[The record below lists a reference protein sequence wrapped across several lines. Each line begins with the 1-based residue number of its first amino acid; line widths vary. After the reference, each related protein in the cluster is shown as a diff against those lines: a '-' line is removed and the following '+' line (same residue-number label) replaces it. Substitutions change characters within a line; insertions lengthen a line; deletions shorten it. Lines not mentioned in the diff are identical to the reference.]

1 MIMADLIKLNI
12 DGRDIEVEPGT
23 LILEAARRL
32 GIEIPTFCYDE
43 RLKSVG
49 ACRMCLVEVE
59 KSPKLV
65 ASCATPIAPGMV
77 VRTESDRVIEARKAV
92 LEFLL
97 INHPLDCPTCD
108 KGGECPLQNLTYKYG
123 PPISRYRER
132 KVRFQEGTN
141 LGFDDLKIG
150 PEIWLNRNRCIICYK
165 CVRIAR
171 DLGGSTDIGMF
182 KRGAFAQID
191 IPQSVQYANEF
202 SGNTVEYCP
211 VGALMSDSFR
221 YKVRTWLMQRTPSI
235 CWLCPDGCNITVEQR
250 LSHIYRHS
258 SRRNDNID
266 SGFLCDKGRFAFD
279 LTSGKERIR
288 IPQTVVSGQFKD
300 ISYDEALALAVHHLG
315 EEKGESAALLIDTAV
330 TNEEAY
336 CAAEFFRENYPGSH
350 IAISSAH
357 NYDTDDCESN
367 LGLAAPLTDI
377 EKADLII
384 LAGCDLEAEHPI
396 VGLRIKK
403 LINKGIPV
411 YSIGSRRMTLGRFP
425 LINVLTNVGEEHL
438 AFDEIVGNSQRFVLG
453 SDLLGNIQSHLKSL
467 KNIHILSGIDYLDN
481 PNRKSLC
488 ESIKSFVAKYSAQ
501 WSILPEE
508 SNCIGVRQAA
518 RPNISLEKLI
528 EKAEQGEI
536 RTMLMAGGNPIN
548 IYPDRKRIM
557 AALKK
562 IDYIIYWGAY
572 PNSSSDLAS
581 LIFPQALPPEKAGSF
596 VNIERRIQFIKEA
609 YPTDRAITSLIKL
622 LTEIKSELGGKLYY
636 SAREVFTKMAEGF
649 GSFKGLTY
657 GIDDGAI
664 LLCDRLQNN
673 PPRLDNYPIQPPA
686 DYQFVLTFAKSVY
699 YGASGM
705 TIRSQVLSKLV
716 PPQTLHISP
725 ADASRLGLAANDK
738 VKMNTQSEPGDFI
751 LVIDD
756 KLTPGQLL
764 ISGFSVDNPPNIFMV
779 GHNRP
784 VYANITKIN

>member
-1 MIMADLIKLNI
+1 MADLIKLTI
-12 DGRDIEVEPGT
+12 DGREIEVEPGT

-65 ASCATPIAPGMV
+65 ASCATPVGPGMIV
-77 VRTESDRVIEARKAV
+77 KTESDRVIEARKAV

-132 KVRFQEGTN
+132 KIRFREGTD
-141 LGFDDLKIG
+141 LDFDDVRIG

-171 DLGGSTDIGMF
+171 DLAGSTDIGMF
-182 KRGAFAQID
+182 KRGAFAHID
-191 IPQSVQYANEF
+191 IPQEIQYANEF

-221 YKVRTWLMQRTPSI
+221 YKVRTWLMQRTPSV

-266 SGFLCDKGRFAFD
+266 GGFLCDKGRYAFD
-279 LTSGKERIR
+279 LTSGRERIH
-288 IPQTVVSGQFKD
+288 IPQAVVNGQFKD
-300 ISYDEALALAVHHLG
+300 ISYDEALALALHHLG
-315 EEKGESAALLIDTAV
+315 EEKGESAALLLDTAV

-336 CAAEFFRENYPGSH
+336 CAAEFFRENYPGSQ

-357 NYDTDDCESN
+357 IYDAPDCESN
-367 LGLAAPLTDI
+367 LGLAVPILEL

-384 LAGCDLEAEHPI
+384 LAGCDLEVEHPI
-396 VGLRIKK
+396 VGLRVKK
-403 LINKGIPV
+403 LINKGVPV
-411 YSIGSRRMTLGRFP
+411 YHIGSRRVTLGRFP
-425 LINVLTNVGEEHL
+425 VTNILTGVGEEHL
-438 AFDEIVGNSQRFVLG
+438 TIGDIIETGSRSILDSETLNKIQR
-453 SDLLGNIQSHLKSL
+453 LLQSAKNIQ
-467 KNIHILSGIDYLDN
+467 ILSGIDYLDN
-481 PNRKSLC
+481 SNRKSFGD
-488 ESIKSFVAKYSAQ
+488 SIKSLVTKYSAH
-501 WSILPEE
+501 WSILPED
-508 SNCIGVRQAA
+508 SNYLGVRLAA
-518 RPNISLEKLI
+518 NPNISLEKLI
-528 EKAEQGEI
+528 DKAEQGEI
-536 RTMLMAGGNPIN
+536 RTLLMAGGNPVN
-548 IYPDRKRIM
+548 IYPDRKRI
-557 AALKK
+557 AAAFKK

-596 VNIERRIQFIKEA
+596 VNLERRIQFMKEA

-622 LTEIKSELGGKLYY
+622 LTDIKIELGGHLYY
-636 SAREVFTKMAEGF
+636 SAREVFTKMAEKVD
-649 GSFKGLTY
+649 SFKGLSY
-657 GIDDGAI
+657 GFSEGMI
-664 LLCDRLQNN
+664 LPGDKLPSRVTLNDYQ
-673 PPRLDNYPIQPPA
+673 IKPPA
-686 DYQFVLTFAKSVY
+686 EYPFVLTFAKSVY

-705 TIRSQVLSKLV
+705 TIRSQVLSKLA
-716 PPQTLHISP
+716 PPQRLHIEP
-725 ADASRLGLAANDK
+725 TDASRLNLAAYDK
-738 VKMNTQSEPGDFI
+738 VIVKTQSDSGDFT

-756 KLTPGQLL
+756 KLAPGQLL
-764 ISGFSVDNPPNIFMV
+764 ISGFAVDNPPNKFMI
-779 GHNRP
+779 GPNRP
-784 VYANITKIN
+784 VYANIVKAD

>member
-1 MIMADLIKLNI
+1 MADLIKLNI
-12 DGRDIEVEPGT
+12 DGHDIEVEPGT

-32 GIEIPTFCYDE
+32 NIEIPTFCYDE

-65 ASCATPIAPGMV
+65 ASCATPVGPGMV
-77 VRTESDRVIEARKAV
+77 VKTESDRVIEARKAV

-123 PPISRYRER
+123 PPTSRYRER

-141 LGFDDLKIG
+141 LGFDDLKLG
-150 PEIWLNRNRCIICYK
+150 PEIWLNRNRCIVCYK

-191 IPQSVQYANEF
+191 IPQAVQYANEF

-221 YKVRTWLMQRTPSI
+221 YKVRTWLMQRTPSV

-266 SGFLCDKGRFAFD
+266 GGFLCDKGRFAFD

-288 IPQTVVSGQFKD
+288 IPQMMVSGQFKD
-300 ISYDEALALAVHHLG
+300 ISYDEALALALHHLS
-315 EEKGESAALLIDTAV
+315 EEKGELAALLLDTAV

-336 CAAEFFRENYPGSH
+336 CAAEFFRNNYPGSH
-350 IAISSAH
+350 IAISTAH
-357 NYDTDDCESN
+357 NYDTQDCELN
-367 LGLAAPLTDI
+367 CGLAVPLPELD
-377 EKADLII
+377 KADLII
-384 LAGCDLEAEHPI
+384 LAGCDIEAEHPI

-403 LINKGIPV
+403 LINKGVPV
-411 YSIGSRRMTLGRFP
+411 FSIGSRKVTLGRFP
-425 LINVLTNVGEEHL
+425 ITNILVGVGDEHL
-438 AFDEIVGNSQRFVLG
+438 AIGEIIEKG
-453 SDLLGNIQSHLKSL
+453 SRSILDSEILDKIQSHLKSAN
-467 KNIHILSGIDYLDN
+467 NIHILSGIDYLDN
-481 PNRKSLC
+481 SNRKSFGD
-488 ESIKSFVAKYSAQ
+488 SIKSLVTKYSAH
-501 WSILPEE
+501 WSILPED
-508 SNCIGVRQAA
+508 SNYLGVRLAA
-518 RPNISLEKLI
+518 NPNISLEKLI
-528 EKAEQGEI
+528 DKAEQGKI
-536 RTMLMAGGNPIN
+536 RTLLMAGGNPVN
-548 IYPDRKRIM
+548 IYPDRKRI
-557 AALKK
+557 AAAFRK

-596 VNIERRIQFIKEA
+596 VNLERRIQFMKEA

-622 LTEIKSELGGKLYY
+622 LTDIKIEMGGHLYY
-636 SAREVFTKMAEGF
+636 SAREVFAKMAENV
-649 GSFKGLTY
+649 GSFKGLSY
-657 GIDDGAI
+657 GFSEGTI
-664 LLCDRLQNN
+664 LPCDKFANDVPMNDYQ
-673 PPRLDNYPIQPPA
+673 IEPPA
-686 DYQFVLTFAKSVY
+686 EYPFVLTFAKSVY

-705 TIRSQVLSKLV
+705 TIRSQVLAKLV
-716 PPQTLHISP
+716 PPQTLHISTT
-725 ADASRLGLAANDK
+725 DASRLKLAADDK
-738 VKMNTQSEPGDFI
+738 VRMNTQSESGEFV
-751 LVIDD
+751 LVVDD
-756 KLTPGQLL
+756 KLSPGQLL
-764 ISGFSVDNPPNIFMV
+764 ISGFSVDNPPNKFMI
-779 GHNRP
+779 GCNRP
-784 VYANITKIN
+784 VYANITKTS